1 MLFLDGESAL
11 AVCVNSGIT
20 PQDHLVQS
28 RFLRLRQRT
37 LAILDGL
44 RLQLGDLVSELLVEV
59 RVLPCALSVCGTR
72 LVLFGIYPAVGW
84 RMNRNGF
91 LLDMDGVIYRGHHL
105 IPGAKEF
112 LGRLK
117 ENDIPYIFLT
127 NNSQRS
133 RRDIAHKLCMM
144 GIETSE
150 KDVFTC
156 AMATARFLAAQKPR
170 GTAYVIGDSGLVQ
183 ALYHN
188 GYTFAEEKVDFV
200 VVGEGRSQTFEMI
213 ERAVQLVEGGA
224 RLIATNLDTSC
235 PTENGIRPG
244 CGAIVAM
251 IERATGRRA
260 FSVGKPSPVMMMA
273 ARHEIGLRTNETI
286 MVGDT
291 MYTDI
296 LGGVQMGYRTVLVLS
311 GHTTR
316 EETTTYA
323 YRPDLVCEHLGAIPE
338 DFYLSSPQEAGALE
352 LVTC

>member
-1 MLFLDGESAL
+1 MPPGKVGTDFNRRGGPGPLLPACFWDLEAGRGMGEELPCPPPFLRRLFLVGICSAL
-11 AVCVNSGIT
+11 IC
-20 PQDHLVQS
+20 
-28 RFLRLRQRT
+28 
-37 LAILDGL
+37 
-44 RLQLGDLVSELLVEV
+44 
-59 RVLPCALSVCGTR
+59 
-72 LVLFGIYPAVGW
+72 
-84 RMNRNGF
+84 RMHRSGF
-91 LLDMDGVIYRGHHL
+91 LLDMDGVIYRGHQL
-105 IPGAKEF
+105 IPGAGEF

-117 ENDIPYIFLT
+117 EKGVPYIFLT

-133 RRDIAHKLCMM
+133 RRDVAHKLCRM
-144 GIETSE
+144 GIESSE

-156 AMATARFLAAQKPR
+156 AMATARFLAAQKPG

-188 GYTFAEEKVDFV
+188 GYTIADEEVDYV

-213 ERAVQLVEGGA
+213 ERAVQLVECGA

-235 PTENGIRPG
+235 PTESGIRPG

-251 IERATGRRA
+251 IEKATGRSA

-273 ARHEIGLRTNETI
+273 ARHEIGLRTSETI

-296 LGGVQMGYRTVLVLS
+296 LGGVQLGYRTVLVLS

-316 EETTTYA
+316 EETTEFA
-323 YRPDLVCEHLGAIPE
+323 YRPDLICENLAAIPD
-338 DFYLSSPQEAGALE
+338 DFYCPSPRPGE
-352 LVTC
+352 LVGLTTV